1 MKREHKRIQQDLRDI
16 SSSFKLFRHVISSTR
31 KKPSPPEPVLDATP
45 LRPVPTISVVDPLG
59 LVSDHGNSG
68 YDNDDDDTD
77 GSSVDGITFFRDI
90 VNQQCRE
97 EQIRSD
103 EKGKVMEFML
113 FPPRRPRSSSWQLLG
128 SAKLGERVGHLLD
141 RRGSCKN
148 SLI

>member
-16 SSSFKLFRHVISSTR
+16 SSSFKLFRHVIGSTR
-31 KKPSPPEPVLDATP
+31 KKPRPPQPLLDATS
-45 LRPVPTISVVDPLG
+45 LRPAPTISVVDPSG
-59 LVSDHGNSG
+59 LVSDHGNNG

-77 GSSVDGITFFRDI
+77 GSSVDGTIFFQDI
-90 VNQQCRE
+90 VNKQCRE

-103 EKGKVMEFML
+103 EKDKVIEFML